1 LADIGIWRA
10 AIAPVRRLWRRPA
23 AVEIASKAGDDEH
36 DARAHFRDGLIR
48 RRGGDSEGALAAF
61 DRALALV
68 PDFADA
74 VMARAEILDG
84 LGRCEEARGEYER
97 ARRLL
102 SELPPGAADRRYIF
116 RRQGYFAFEAESY
129 DLVRANV
136 RSKIL
141 PQLAHGNARLARG
154 RAAEALGRYEE
165 AIKIFDGVLAAIA

>member
-1 LADIGIWRA
+1 MADIGILRA

-23 AVEIASKAGDDEH
+23 AVEIAPKVGDDEQ
-36 DARAHFRDGLIR
+36 DARSHFRDGLVK

-84 LGRCEEARGEYER
+84 LGRSEEAHAEYER
-97 ARRLL
+97 ARRLW
-102 SELPPGAADRRYIF
+102 SELPPGAADRRYVF
-116 RRQGYFAFEAESY
+116 RRQGYFAFEVEAY
-129 DLVRANV
+129 DLVRTNV

-141 PQLAHGNARLARG
+141 PQLAHGNALLAHG
-154 RAAEALGRYEE
+154 RAARGAG
-165 AIKIFDGVLAAIA
+165 